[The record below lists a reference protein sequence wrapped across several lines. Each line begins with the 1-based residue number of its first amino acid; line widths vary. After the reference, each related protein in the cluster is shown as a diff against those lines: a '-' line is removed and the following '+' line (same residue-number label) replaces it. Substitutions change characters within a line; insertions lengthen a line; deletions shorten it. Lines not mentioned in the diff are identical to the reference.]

1 MTAQPTEITTE
12 SSIAAATGVR
22 QHVIAV
28 REAVF
33 AKADELV
40 AYEDDLTVHRIA
52 LQILAARPEATAL
65 TLVSDDEHNSVVR
78 VAEIAGLDED
88 EDRLYQ
94 ELVDIADED
103 LFIHASLAHR
113 AARTEHGTLTGHGY
127 TVTWD
132 TDEQALTG
140 TVDLAAAAA
149 APKPPALLTSAAL
162 VDFLV

>member
-1 MTAQPTEITTE
+1 MSATPTEITTE

-33 AKADELV
+33 AKMDELV
-40 AYEDDLTVHRIA
+40 AYEDDLTIHRIA
-52 LQILAARPEATAL
+52 LQILSARPAATGL

-78 VAEIAGLDED
+78 VSEIAGLDED

-94 ELVDIADED
+94 QLVDIADED
-103 LFIHASLAHR
+103 LFVYASLVHR
-113 AARTEHGTLTGHGY
+113 AARTENGTTTGHGY
-127 TVTWD
+127 TATWD